1 MVDLRAKKSQENT
14 GKRTK
19 MRTKPPKETA
29 PASWTEAVESFLNR
43 LIDRRKSPKTIRCYR
58 EELAAYAAWSEAEYK
73 EPPTLQAIMEG
84 DLREWIAW
92 LRAQKGPKLKP
103 ATINKKRAALK
114 SFLRWSEVKGFS
126 DPIEMP
132 PPMKGQAGAIRW
144 LSKNDEHALV
154 RAVNKKKTSVN
165 RSPIDEQNHLRDRT
179 LIMFFLRVGPRIEE
193 VSTLCRGNLELGEH
207 KGWVTLL
214 GKGDKPRRVPIDN
227 DTVKLLNELV
237 PTLKRTEKDPD
248 VHVFQGQ
255 RGPLSVSALHRIVVD
270 YAELAKLPGIS
281 AHNLRHTFG
290 KRTYDKT
297 KDLTAV
303 QQLLGHSS
311 ITTTALYAKP
321 GEEDLEKAVSN
332 DPDPDDATAEPPRP
346 PKRRR

>member
-1 MVDLRAKKSQENT
+1 MVDGNLRANFPQENIR
-14 GKRTK
+14 KRTK

-29 PASWTEAVESFLNR
+29 PASWTEAVDRFLTR
-43 LIDRRKSPKTIRCYR
+43 LEDRRKSPKTVRCYR
-58 EELAAYAAWSEAEYK
+58 EELAAYAAWSEAEFK
-73 EPPTLQAIMEG
+73 EPPTLQAIMES

-92 LRAQKGPKLKP
+92 LRARKGPKLKP

-132 PPMKGQAGAIRW
+132 PPMKTQAGALRW
-144 LSKNDEHALV
+144 LSRNDEHALV
-154 RAVNKKKTSVN
+154 RAVDKGK
-165 RSPIDEQNHLRDRT
+165 DLRDRT
-179 LIMFFLRVGPRIEE
+179 LITFFLRVGPRIEE
-193 VSTLCRGNLELGEH
+193 VSKLCRGDLELGEH
-207 KGWVTLL
+207 KGWVTLS

-237 PTLKRTEKDPD
+237 PTLKRTAKDPD

-255 RGPLSVSALHRIVVD
+255 RGPLSVSALHRIVAG
-270 YAELAKLPGIS
+270 YAERAKLPGVS

-297 KDLTAV
+297 KDLTVV
-303 QQLLGHSS
+303 QQLLGHAS

-321 GEEDLEKAVSN
+321 GEEDLERAVESG
-332 DPDPDDATAEPPRP
+332 AGGAAEAAPEPAGDRP
-346 PKRRR
+346 SRRRR

>member
-1 MVDLRAKKSQENT
+1 MVDLRPKNPQENIR
-14 GKRTK
+14 KRTK
-19 MRTKPPKETA
+19 MRVKPPKEIA
-29 PASWTEAVESFLNR
+29 PASWTEAVERFLTR
-43 LIDRRKSPKTIRCYR
+43 LKDRRKSAKTITCYR
-58 EELAAYAAWSEAEYK
+58 AELAAYAAWSEDAFK
-73 EPPTLQAIMEG
+73 EPLSLEAIMES

-92 LRAQKGPKLKP
+92 LRAQKSPKLKP

-126 DPIEMP
+126 EPIEMP
-132 PPMKGQAGAIRW
+132 PPMKGQAGALRW
-144 LSKNDEHALV
+144 LSRNDEHALV
-154 RAVNKKKTSVN
+154 RAVNKKKASVN
-165 RSPIDEQNHLRDRT
+165 RSPIDEQKHLRDRT

-193 VSTLCRGNLELGEH
+193 VSTLCRGDLELGEH

-227 DTVKLLNELV
+227 DTVKLFNELV
-237 PTLKRTEKDPD
+237 PTLKRIDKDPD

-270 YAELAKLPGIS
+270 YAKLAKLPAIS

-297 KDLTAV
+297 KDLTVV
-303 QQLLGHSS
+303 QQLLGHAS
-311 ITTTALYAKP
+311 IATTALYAKA
-321 GEEDLEKAVSN
+321 GEEDLERAVADRPGVAES
-332 DPDPDDATAEPPRP
+332 DD
-346 PKRRR
+346 